1 MKTPPSL
8 LSLSADVVSA
18 FLSPALTSALPIAVG
33 QFVSSLLVSVF
44 CDLAEKD
51 SEEFFDQAQMFQSK
65 LRHCQDAWGALQPLQ
80 EGRGSCHAISFFMKR
95 NK

>member
-1 MKTPPSL
+1 MAKLCDFAEKDSEELCDQALTS
-8 LSLSADVVSA
+8 
-18 FLSPALTSALPIAVG
+18 ALTSALPIAVG

-51 SEEFFDQAQMFQSK
+51 SEEFFDQAQLFQSK

-80 EGRGSCHAISFFMKR
+80 EGRGSFHAIFFMKR